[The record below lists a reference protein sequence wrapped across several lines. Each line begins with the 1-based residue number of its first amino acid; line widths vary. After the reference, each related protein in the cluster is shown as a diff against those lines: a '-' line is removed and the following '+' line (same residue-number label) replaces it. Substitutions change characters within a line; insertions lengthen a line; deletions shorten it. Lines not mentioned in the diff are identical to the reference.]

1 MKLDFKL
8 REDSGSRKSNR
19 LRNEGQIPAV
29 IYGNGFD
36 THNIILDEK
45 ELQQV
50 LKSLG
55 ENAVINLDIDGKEET
70 AMIKDIQRTPIGHY
84 VTHVDLQQVDAK
96 EKMQVEVPVSLVG
109 KEYGIEGAV
118 LQQQLDTVLVECLA
132 INIPRSIVVD
142 IDDMEIGDSMLVSE
156 LYENED
162 YEILTE
168 DNEVVASII
177 ESTLD
182 FEELEDL
189 EDVDAADVPEIDA
202 EEDEES
208 EESEESEEE

>member
-19 LRNEGQIPAV
+19 LRKEGQIPAV

-45 ELQQV
+45 EIKKV

-55 ENAVINLDIDGKEET
+55 ENAVVNLNIDGKEET
-70 AMIKDIQRTPIGHY
+70 AMIKDIQRTPVGHNI
-84 VTHVDLQQVDAK
+84 THVDLQQVDAT

-132 INIPRSIVVD
+132 VNIPRNIVVD
-142 IDDMEIGDSMLVSE
+142 IEEMEIGDSMMVSE
-156 LYENED
+156 LYENEN
-162 YEILTE
+162 YVILTDE
-168 DNEVVASII
+168 DEVVASII

-189 EDVDAADVPEIDA
+189 EEVDAADVPEIDA
-202 EEDEES
+202 EDEEES
-208 EESEESEEE
+208 EGSEEE

>member
-19 LRNEGQIPAV
+19 LRKEGQIPAV

-45 ELQQV
+45 EIKKV

-70 AMIKDIQRTPIGHY
+70 AMIKDIQRTPVGHNI
-84 VTHVDLQQVDAK
+84 THVDLQQVDAK
-96 EKMQVEVPVSLVG
+96 EKIQVEVPVSLVG

-132 INIPRSIVVD
+132 VNIPRNIVVD
-142 IDDMEIGDSMLVSE
+142 IEEMEIGDSMMVSE
-156 LYENED
+156 LYENEN
-162 YEILTE
+162 YVILTDE
-168 DNEVVASII
+168 DEVVASII

-189 EDVDAADVPEIDA
+189 EEVDAADVPEIDA
-202 EEDEES
+202 EDE

>member
-19 LRNEGQIPAV
+19 LRNEGKIPAV

-36 THNIILDEK
+36 THNIILDEREIK
-45 ELQQV
+45 KV

-55 ENAVINLDIDGKEET
+55 SNAVVNLDIDGEEQT
-70 AMIKDIQRTPIGHY
+70 VMIKDVQRTPIGHNII
-84 VTHVDLQQVDAK
+84 HVDLQQVDAK
-96 EKMQVEVPVSLVG
+96 EKMQVEVPVTLVG

-132 INIPRSIVVD
+132 INIPRNIVVD
-142 IDDMEIGDSMLVSE
+142 IEEMEVGDSMLVSE
-156 LYENED
+156 LYENEN
-162 YEILTE
+162 YEILT
-168 DNEVVASII
+168 DSDEVVASII

-182 FEELEDL
+182 FEELEEL
-189 EDVDAADVPEIDA
+189 EDVDASDVPEIDA

-208 EESEESEEE
+208 EESEEE